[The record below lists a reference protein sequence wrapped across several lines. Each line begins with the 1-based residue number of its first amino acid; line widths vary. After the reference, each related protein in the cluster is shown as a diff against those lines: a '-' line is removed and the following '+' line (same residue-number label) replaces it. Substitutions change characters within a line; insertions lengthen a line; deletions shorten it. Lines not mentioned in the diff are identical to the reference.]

1 MNERICL
8 KSYYSSPLGEIVLQS
23 DGEVLTGLWFLSSR
37 FIKAE
42 GKVDNNNKIFV
53 ITKNWLDRYFKGKN
67 PNPKEIPYRLEGSEF
82 SKRVWEILKAIPYGK
97 TITYGEIAKKLG
109 EKMSA
114 QAVGHAVGH
123 NPLSIIVPCHRV
135 MGANNNLT
143 GYGGGLD
150 KKIGLLKLEGIDVKS
165 LYVPKKVM
173 INRK

>member
-37 FIKAE
+37 FIKDE
-42 GKVDNNNKIFV
+42 GKIDDNNKIFV
-53 ITKNWLDRYFKGKN
+53 ITKNWLDRYFRGEK

-82 SKRVWEILKAIPYGK
+82 SMRVWKILEAIPYGE
-97 TITYGEIAKKLG
+97 TVTYGEIAKKLG

-135 MGANNNLT
+135 MGANDNLT

-165 LYVPKKVM
+165 LHVPKKGNVL
-173 INRK
+173 

>member
-1 MNERICL
+1 MDERICL

-37 FIKAE
+37 FIKGE
-42 GKVDNNNKIFV
+42 GKVDDNNKIFV
-53 ITKNWLDRYFKGKN
+53 MTKAWLDRYFSGEKQN
-67 PNPKEIPYRLEGSEF
+67 PREIPYKLNGSEF
-82 SKRVWEILKAIPYGK
+82 SLKVWKILETIPYGH

-109 EKMSA
+109 NKMSA

-123 NPLSIIVPCHRV
+123 NPISIIVPCHRV

-150 KKIGLLKLEGIDVKS
+150 KKIGLLKLEGIDVND
-165 LYVPKKVM
+165 LYIPKKG
-173 INRK
+173 NAL